1 MPSDLKDLTV
11 IVWDTGSYVD
21 VAQRL
26 ARDFGTVKYFAPWV
40 SGFPKSVGLTVGTG
54 LDDIER
60 VEYFWDEVDGADLIV
75 FCDVYA
81 QDMEVYLRKQGKP
94 VWGMGRSAD
103 LELER
108 WDTRQLQKELGMPVP
123 ETRRFIGMDALLK
136 HLKTVENKYVKV
148 SKFRG
153 DMETRRHEKFWLSKN
168 FFEDLDATLGE
179 QADEE
184 EFLVEGEI
192 EGTEVGF
199 DAWTVDGQYP
209 SMAMYGYEIKDMGYV
224 GHVVPYANLP
234 KGILFTNSKLSPI
247 FKKNKS
253 RGFYSNEIRIDKK
266 RVPYLI
272 DPTIRCPSPPIEG
285 EMEMYSN
292 LGEIIWRG
300 AQGELVVPK
309 PVGKY
314 CTIAMMY
321 SDDAGEKWVP
331 IEIPEEDRQWVKIKN
346 VCKKGDHYYSVP
358 YNQGHTEIGAVVG
371 IGNTLQESIDKVK
384 KVAEK
389 VHAPAIEIHCESI
402 DKALDVIKEGKKVGI
417 EF

>member
-1 MPSDLKDLTV
+1 MPNNLQDLTV
-11 IVWDTGSYVD
+11 LVWDTGSYVD

-26 ARDFGTVKYFAPWV
+26 ARDFGKVKYFVPWV
-40 SGFPKSVGLTVGTG
+40 SGFPKSIGLAVGTG

-60 VEYFWDEVDGADLIV
+60 VEYFWDEVDSADLIV

-81 QDMEVYLRKQGKP
+81 QDMEVYLRAQGKN
-94 VWGMGRSAD
+94 VWGMGRSAN

-108 WDTRQLQKELGMPVP
+108 WDTRVLQNRLGMPVP
-123 ETRRFIGMDALLK
+123 ETKRFIGMDALIA

-179 QADEE
+179 QADKE

-199 DAWTVDGQYP
+199 DAWTIDGQYP
-209 SMAMYGYEIKDMGYV
+209 SMALYGYEIKDMGYV
-224 GHVVPYANLP
+224 GHVVPYEKLAE
-234 KGILFTNSKLSPI
+234 GIRFTNEKLAPI
-247 FKKNKS
+247 FKKNGS
-253 RGFYSNEIRIDKK
+253 RGFYSNEIRIDDKK
-266 RVPYLI
+266 VPYLI

-285 EMEMYSN
+285 EMEMYGN
-292 LGEIIWRG
+292 LAEIMWEG
-300 AQGELVVPK
+300 SQGRLVVPK
-309 PVGKY
+309 PLAKY

-321 SDDAGEKWVP
+321 SDSAGKQWVP
-331 IEIPEEDRQWVKIKN
+331 IEVQEKDRQWVKIKN
-346 VCKKGDHYYSVP
+346 ACMMNGHYYSVP

-371 IGNTLQESIDKVK
+371 IGDTLQESIDKVK
-384 KVAEK
+384 KIAEN
-389 VHAPAIEIHCESI
+389 VHAPDIDIHIESI